1 MPTANLFTDYSAETD
16 AIARRRKYAEMLS
29 QQGME
34 PLKQETAGGYVVP
47 ISWTQG
53 LAKALQQGMGGY
65 MQGKATQDA
74 KDLSASRNQAL
85 AAALGNMPQG
95 TPGTA
100 GVPEQTFTPQAADY
114 ADNPSLTPNDQGQ
127 VHVPAQLGAQAKPA
141 TMQQNAA
148 WLGQLGSIGQD
159 AVAMGDTMLGMQQ
172 KHEEYAANRDA
183 KTMDRVMALDAAAE
197 NKSLTLQ
204 AQNEARA
211 AADRL
216 RRDMQES
223 QQLFQDNQNRIAAQE
238 RAAQAKQMAGIAA
251 SNRQPSQP
259 IVITAPDGATRLVD
273 RSGNIIRDMGKI
285 GPQSAT
291 FQKTQQQQKTL
302 KQDLGSA
309 ISELEIATA
318 DGGLIDKSTGS
329 GAGALVDSAA
339 GFFGTST
346 PGAVAVGQLKPIYDK
361 VLKMVPR
368 FEGPQSD
375 KDTKS
380 YEAAAGNLANPA
392 TPNGVKKASAR
403 EILRL
408 MRLRQGQ
415 FLSKD
420 MVGTEADTSTGG
432 NIDLLLDKYK

>member
-1 MPTANLFTDYSAETD
+1 
-16 AIARRRKYAEMLS
+16 
-29 QQGME
+29 
-34 PLKQETAGGYVVP
+34 
-47 ISWTQG
+47 
-53 LAKALQQGMGGY
+53 
-65 MQGKATQDA
+65 
-74 KDLSASRNQAL
+74 
-85 AAALGNMPQG
+85 
-95 TPGTA
+95 
-100 GVPEQTFTPQAADY
+100 
-114 ADNPSLTPNDQGQ
+114 
-127 VHVPAQLGAQAKPA
+127 
-141 TMQQNAA
+141 
-148 WLGQLGSIGQD
+148 
-159 AVAMGDTMLGMQQ
+159 
-172 KHEEYAANRDA
+172 
-183 KTMDRVMALDAAAE
+183 
-197 NKSLTLQ
+197 
-204 AQNEARA
+204 
-211 AADRL
+211 
-216 RRDMQES
+216 
-223 QQLFQDNQNRIAAQE
+223 
-238 RAAQAKQMAGIAA
+238 
-251 SNRQPSQP
+251 
-259 IVITAPDGATRLVD
+259 
-273 RSGNIIRDMGKI
+273 MGKI